1 MSNFVLLKWP
11 PVMIGIGLE
20 NESVNQFQSQLSV
33 VKDKQFISSCLNDMN
48 WFTHEYFDYE

>member
-1 MSNFVLLKWP
+1 MLLKWP

-20 NESVNQFQSQLSV
+20 NESVNPFQFQLIAV
-33 VKDKQFISSCLNDMN
+33 EDKYFISSWLNDIN